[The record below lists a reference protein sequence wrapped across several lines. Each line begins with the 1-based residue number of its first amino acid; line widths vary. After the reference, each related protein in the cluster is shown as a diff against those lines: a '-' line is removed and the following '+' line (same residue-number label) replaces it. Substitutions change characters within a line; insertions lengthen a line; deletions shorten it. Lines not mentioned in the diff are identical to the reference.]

1 MYITFVWMVL
11 IKSHRPRDVI
21 QLLPVGA
28 SISGCSLDP
37 STPPHFHW
45 KLGFLEKF
53 MRLRHVSFILCSW
66 AFLTE
71 GQELWNF
78 SFSAFSLIWLRLG
91 RRENEVWGKWSYGN
105 VLNGMRGCSRR
116 PVNEG
121 RTASCL
127 SVCASDKVIKGRT
140 GHMGSFSHASAT
152 LLLPS
157 SRMMVA
163 VIVDYGTGKG
173 QHWTFVSI
181 QNGHLPMTSV
191 NNCSNDS

>member
-28 SISGCSLDP
+28 SVSACSLDP

-91 RRENEVWGKWSYGN
+91 NGENEVWRKWSYGN
-105 VLNGMRGCSRR
+105 VFNGMRGCSRW

-127 SVCASDKVIKGRT
+127 SVCSDKVIKGST
-140 GHMGSFSHASAT
+140 GHTGSFGLASAT
-152 LLLPS
+152 LLLLS
-157 SRMMVA
+157 SRMMVV
-163 VIVDYGTGKG
+163 VIVDYGIWKG
-173 QHWTFVSI
+173 QRFTIVSI
-181 QNGHLPMTSV
+181 
-191 NNCSNDS
+191 

>member
-1 MYITFVWMVL
+1 MNTIALKSYCQLFLVSIIFHSPQQQICVLNMDVCVMYITFVWMVL
-11 IKSHRPRDVI
+11 IKSHRPRDAI

-53 MRLRHVSFILCSW
+53 MRLRHVSFILCSR

-91 RRENEVWGKWSYGN
+91 NGENEVWRKWSYGN
-105 VLNGMRGCSRR
+105 VFNGMRGCSRW

-127 SVCASDKVIKGRT
+127 SVCFWQGDQ
-140 GHMGSFSHASAT
+140 
-152 LLLPS
+152 
-157 SRMMVA
+157 
-163 VIVDYGTGKG
+163 GK
-173 QHWTFVSI
+173 HWEH
-181 QNGHLPMTSV
+181 G
-191 NNCSNDS
+191 